1 LSMDRQKKP
10 RDDFK
15 TVYETVFPIIIRIAY
30 RITNDPDVAEEVC
43 QEAFIRYYERR
54 NAIPD
59 ADQAKYW
66 LIRVCKNLSL
76 NHEKRKGRERRAYE
90 RVFHEPKRSQDTGE
104 TKVLKD
110 ETSEAVQEALSAL
123 PENLRV
129 VLVLKEYANLNY
141 KEIASIVGISEGNV
155 KVRVFRARER
165 LAEFLRDGGA
175 YVP

>member
-1 LSMDRQKKP
+1 MERQKIP

-15 TVYETVFPIIIRIAY
+15 TVYEAVFPIIIRIAY
-30 RITNDPDVAEEVC
+30 RITNDLDVAEEVC
-43 QEAFIRYYERR
+43 QEAFIRYYERQDT
-54 NAIPD
+54 IPD
-59 ADQAKYW
+59 AEQAKFW

-76 NHEKRKGRERRAYE
+76 NYEKRKGRERRAYE
-90 RVFHEPKRSQDTGE
+90 RAIREPKRAEDTGE

-110 ETSEAVQEALSAL
+110 EASEAVQQALTLL

-129 VLVLKEYANLNY
+129 VLVLKEYADLSY

-165 LAEFLRDGGA
+165 LAEFLKDGGV